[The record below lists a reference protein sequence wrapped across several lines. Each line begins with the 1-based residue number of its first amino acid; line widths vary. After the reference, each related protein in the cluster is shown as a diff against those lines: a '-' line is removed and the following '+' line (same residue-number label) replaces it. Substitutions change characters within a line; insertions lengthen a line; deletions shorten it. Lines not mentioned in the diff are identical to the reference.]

1 MKNRLAGF
9 TLVELLIIVA
19 IIAVLLAM
27 AAPPVWKAKKKAQEL
42 KEQAEKRSD
51 QVDKEYLNRDKERTL
66 NATDES
72 SRDGGLILEARSIS
86 ALVRWIYIIWSVLG
100 AFLSY

>member
-1 MKNRLAGF
+1 METTNRIMHM
-9 TLVELLIIVA
+9 ELLIIVA

-72 SRDGGLILEARSIS
+72 SRDGGLILEARERFLLKE
-86 ALVRWIYIIWSVLG
+86 AGLCHRLRGCDRWT
-100 AFLSY
+100 